1 MKKAS
6 NIIFLGCT
14 QGYGYSFSA
23 CNTKVEFMAKGLTEQ
38 GDICYIHN
46 GLSGRPGLKQ
56 ITYKNIHGIGTII
69 DYTCKGSRYISSIR
83 NYRNLLKDLKTYYQP
98 NIKNYV
104 IIEAPYLPIYYLEVI
119 AAKKSGY
126 KVIVISHEWL
136 GTFKDDNNRIRTWL
150 NHSYAIL
157 FGYKI
162 DAILPISEYIIQKIK
177 KFKKPYFKVPIEADF
192 AKTPTIIKK
201 EKFFL
206 YCVSAEYFRVISM
219 VLKGFKEFNNF
230 HTDYKIVLVLGG
242 SASAINSVY
251 QLVKDEN
258 ISRNVEIKHKL
269 PYAELFN
276 LYETASGLIVPL
288 DPNFEQDK
296 ARFSQKI
303 AEYLSSGTVVISNN
317 VGEIKYYFT
326 NKQDIILNDYTSSG
340 FCDSFKWIVNNPDEA
355 IKIGHRGYKLGKN
368 NFDYRI
374 CGKGLH
380 NFLLNL

>member
-162 DAILPISEYIIQKIK
+162 DAILPISEYIIQKLK
-177 KFKKPYFKVPIEADF
+177 NS
-192 AKTPTIIKK
+192 KTI
-201 EKFFL
+201 F
-206 YCVSAEYFRVISM
+206 
-219 VLKGFKEFNNF
+219 
-230 HTDYKIVLVLGG
+230 
-242 SASAINSVY
+242 
-251 QLVKDEN
+251 
-258 ISRNVEIKHKL
+258 
-269 PYAELFN
+269 
-276 LYETASGLIVPL
+276 
-288 DPNFEQDK
+288 
-296 ARFSQKI
+296 
-303 AEYLSSGTVVISNN
+303 
-317 VGEIKYYFT
+317 
-326 NKQDIILNDYTSSG
+326 
-340 FCDSFKWIVNNPDEA
+340 
-355 IKIGHRGYKLGKN
+355 
-368 NFDYRI
+368 
-374 CGKGLH
+374 
-380 NFLLNL
+380 